1 MAQARCNIKK
11 GYSHLPNTRSS
22 CSESRGILLTSK
34 GIKNQAEQ
42 KSILKTKSTPSQRG
56 RREGIFVFPPAI
68 IGKHRLRTPEQ
79 GMLAGTCSLFACF
92 VPNCC
97 SQDTSGHEFGVGGWR
112 PVPSGR
118 QLQNAAC
125 QGRLRPALCS

>member
-1 MAQARCNIKK
+1 MAQARCNSKK
-11 GYSHLPNTRSS
+11 GYSHLLNTRSF

-42 KSILKTKSTPSQRG
+42 KSILKTKSTPRSEVEEKG
-56 RREGIFVFPPAI
+56 FLFSPPAI

-79 GMLAGTCSLFACF
+79 GMLAGMCSLFACF

-97 SQDTSGHEFGVGGWR
+97 SQDTSGHEFGVGGGQYLLEGSFR
-112 PVPSGR
+112 M
-118 QLQNAAC
+118 QLAKD
-125 QGRLRPALCS
+125 G